1 MDETEA
7 PKVLL
12 EDSLTVSVSDG
23 ISIEDFSTL
32 REDLETDARDFEAP
46 TWSLAVDQQYIKA
59 YSKEAIKRQDVIYE
73 LIQTEI
79 NHVRTLKVMLRVYVH
94 ELRHTLQMDDAQ
106 LGRFLP
112 CLDQLLYNH
121 QHFLDRLKQRR
132 KESLEPGSERNYYM
146 ERIGDILLAQFS
158 DELRSRLRDSYG
170 MFCSSHTEAVNF
182 YKDQLQNS
190 KKFQHLMRKIGQLAV
205 VRRLGVPEGIL
216 LITQR
221 ITKYPVLVERII
233 KNTEVGSEEHRN
245 LICALEHIKD
255 TISQVDYQVH
265 QYEQLREMSTR
276 LEPKSQGRMSNGQSF
291 RRDDLFQP
299 GRKLLR
305 EGLLSWKAQSRTKD
319 VLVVLLSDLLLL
331 LQKNDQKFTFASLD
345 GKPAVLSLHKLLVRE
360 AAHNERAM
368 YVLTSDHA
376 ANLYELH
383 ASTREECHS
392 WRQEIWQAIEKCA
405 HASEDNGSQPVEQ
418 DDVFTEKFFN
428 FQEQLHSSDAQIAE
442 LLQRKLQL
450 FSEIVETLT
459 GSAALPRR
467 LLLCEFQQ
475 GEQLIN
481 SAITDVEDLQLQLLD
496 CERNPAPLSPDCVDV
511 PLPPRRSS
519 TSTGYDNPIRVFSK
533 SGRGLQ
539 NKRPSSDP
547 QLRDLYLDNLELS
560 ADEMTPTWL
569 FAHLA
574 KAQLFDKVAI
584 LSQKLYSIKALAV
597 KQDSEVELLRA
608 AVSERPVRQRVNA
621 IMEQEKLR
629 HLDKQ
634 REELTQ
640 MQGLI
645 SQKRQELVLWEEKH
659 QLWKLEM
666 MAKEQELTQR
676 QEKCM
681 HDETELSAKREQLSR
696 NYEEYQQKLERLRD
710 SARAVE
716 KDKEK
721 VDQQLKKYKKH
732 NTISNPGSV
741 HFEPT
746 QGLPYH
752 SAGSVILSPK
762 AHVRPSLSQAAASFQ
777 EQPPLVP
784 PRIESIGLSPTKT
797 DVPIQLVSTTNQTMK
812 SSFVQQQI
820 PTKLAVHK
828 GKEKSGKSKGSHNRT
843 NNAASIEVCDV
854 VPIKAMGKE
863 RDGSR
868 AKSAT
873 KPQLLSQD
881 IYNLP
886 DQLIQSES
894 SGQPCKPSHG
904 STSTLPVHHKVKNH
918 HSSKEEVI
926 YF

>member
-1 MDETEA
+1 HIARMDEAEA

-190 KKFQHLMRKIGQLAV
+190 KKFQHLMRKMGQLAV

-305 EGLLSWKAQSRTKD
+305 EGLLSWKAQSRTKGKSLLSLVY

-405 HASEDNGSQPVEQ
+405 HASEDNGSQPLEQ

-428 FQEQLHSSDAQIAE
+428 FQE

-481 SAITDVEDLQLQLLD
+481 SAITD
-496 CERNPAPLSPDCVDV
+496 
-511 PLPPRRSS
+511 
-519 TSTGYDNPIRVFSK
+519 G
-533 SGRGLQ
+533 GRGLQ

-863 RDGSR
+863 RDSSR

-873 KPQLLSQD
+873 KPQLLSQ
-881 IYNLP
+881 
-886 DQLIQSES
+886 
-894 SGQPCKPSHG
+894 
-904 STSTLPVHHKVKNH
+904 
-918 HSSKEEVI
+918 
-926 YF
+926 

>member
-1 MDETEA
+1 MVYYINEVGFFFPSFLIPIQTSNSTR
-7 PKVLL
+7 L
-12 EDSLTVSVSDG
+12 SLIHLSRPFRTNFCSFCHLHVCKRSLCCPFQINLFIQIVSFFVC
-23 ISIEDFSTL
+23 DFSTL

-418 DDVFTEKFFN
+418 DDVFTEKA
-428 FQEQLHSSDAQIAE
+428 EQLHSSDAQIAE

-481 SAITDVEDLQLQLLD
+481 SAITDGETCIDIHTANVIQDLFGLFKLLV
-496 CERNPAPLSPDCVDV
+496 A
-511 PLPPRRSS
+511 
-519 TSTGYDNPIRVFSK
+519 G
-533 SGRGLQ
+533 GRGLQ

-560 ADEMTPTWL
+560 VCNP
-569 FAHLA
+569 
-574 KAQLFDKVAI
+574 KI
-584 LSQKLYSIKALAV
+584 LTHSLALAV

-732 NTISNPGSV
+732 NTISNPVYAGGSF
-741 HFEPT
+741 H
-746 QGLPYH
+746 
-752 SAGSVILSPK
+752 LSSLLSSIIFHPK

-843 NNAASIEVCDV
+843 NNAGPQHALTFSYSE
-854 VPIKAMGKE
+854 
-863 RDGSR
+863 DGSR

-873 KPQLLSQD
+873 KPQLLSQGNARFIQIKLF
-881 IYNLP
+881 IYLF
-886 DQLIQSES
+886 QIKKQ
-894 SGQPCKPSHG
+894 KF
-904 STSTLPVHHKVKNH
+904 V
-918 HSSKEEVI
+918 
-926 YF
+926 